1 MYSWM
6 GSTEESASVV
16 VVGGGLVGTLHA
28 IYLAR
33 SGYHVRLYEAR
44 ADMRLDERIG
54 GRSINL
60 ALSLRGQ
67 EALRE
72 VGLEDV
78 VLDKAIPMYGRM
90 IHQLDGT
97 TYSLAY
103 GVGKQCLYSV
113 SRRALNELLLSEV
126 EKYTNVELIFSHKL
140 IRIDF
145 SQKRLILSNSKREEV
160 SADTDFCFGCDGT
173 FSAVRRQMDRYSGL
187 DYSQD
192 YTEHAYKEL
201 TIPSDNDEYTMKPN
215 YLHIW
220 PRHEFMLIAL
230 PNPDCSFTATLFMPK
245 TMFAAIK
252 DKDQLLTFF
261 QQYFPDV
268 IPKIGQE
275 RLVEDYFNNA
285 VGKFVSVKCY
295 PHYIEEGALLLGDAA
310 HAMVPFYGQG
320 MNAGFEDCL
329 VFSQLLRQHEGDL
342 HKAARQYSRD
352 RYKDAYAICN
362 LALYNY
368 TEMRSHVSSTLFLLR
383 RRLDRWLFW
392 LFPRYFIPLYSMVT
406 FSRIPYHTVVQRAAR
421 QDRMVQRG
429 VTLVSVLGCVFGCS
443 VMVWLLFHPKTLNIK
458 PPFKF

>member
-1 MYSWM
+1 MNVMES
-6 GSTEESASVV
+6 SKESASVAV
-16 VVGGGLVGTLHA
+16 IGGGLVGSLHA

-33 SGYHVRLYEAR
+33 NGYYVRLYEAR
-44 ADMRLDERIG
+44 PDMRVDKTIG

-72 VGLEDV
+72 VGLEIT
-78 VLDKAIPMYGRM
+78 VLDKAVPMYGRM
-90 IHQLDGT
+90 IYQLDGS

-113 SRRALNELLLSEV
+113 SRRMLNELLLTEV
-126 EKYTNVELIFSHKL
+126 EKYPNFELVFAHKL
-140 IRIDF
+140 TRVDF
-145 SQKRLILSNSKREEV
+145 KQKKLILQDSQGEEV
-160 SADTDFCFGCDGT
+160 SRKTDFCFGCDGT
-173 FSAVRRQMDRYSGL
+173 FSTVRRQMDRYSGL
-187 DYSQD
+187 NYSQD

-201 TIPSDNDEYTMKPN
+201 TIPADDNGDYVMKPN

-230 PNPDCSFTATLFMPK
+230 PNPDGSFTVTLFMPR

-252 DKDQLLTFF
+252 DQDELLRFF

-268 IPKIGQE
+268 ISRIGQAK
-275 RLVEDYFNNA
+275 LVEDYFKNA

-329 VFSQLLRQHEGDL
+329 VFSEVLKQHGGNL
-342 HKAARQYSRD
+342 HKASQQYSAS
-352 RYKDAYAICN
+352 RYKDAHAICD

-368 TEMRSHVSSTLFLLR
+368 IEMRSHVSSRLFLLR
-383 RRLDRWLFW
+383 RRLDRWLYW
-392 LFPRYFIPLYSMVT
+392 LFPRHFIPLYSMVT
-406 FSRIPYHTVVQRAAR
+406 FSRIPYNTVVQRAAR

-429 VTLVSVLGCVFGCS
+429 VMFVSVLGTLGCVVGCS
-443 VMVWLLFHPKTLNIK
+443 MIWVMFHPNIL
-458 PPFKF
+458 PFKFLR

>member
-1 MYSWM
+1 MES
-6 GSTEESASVV
+6 SEESVAVI
-16 VVGGGLVGTLHA
+16 GGGLVGSLHA

-33 SGYHVRLYEAR
+33 KGYHVRLYEAR
-44 ADMRLDERIG
+44 ADMRLDKRIG

-60 ALSLRGQ
+60 ALSIRGQ

-72 VGLEDV
+72 VGLENM

-90 IHQLDGT
+90 IHQVNGS

-126 EKYTNVELIFSHKL
+126 EKHSNVELIFSHKL
-140 IRIDF
+140 VRIDF
-145 SQKRLILSNSKREEV
+145 TQNNKLVLSNSQGEEV
-160 SADTDFCFGCDGT
+160 STKVDFCFGCDGT
-173 FSAVRRQMDRYSGL
+173 FSTVRRQMDRYSGL
-187 DYSQD
+187 DYSQE
-192 YTEHAYKEL
+192 YTKHAYKEL
-201 TIPSDNDEYTMKPN
+201 TIPADNNDYAMKPN

-230 PNPDCSFTATLFMPK
+230 PNPDCSFTATLFMPR

-252 DKDQLLTFF
+252 DQDELLRFF

-268 IPKIGQE
+268 IPMIGQQ
-275 RLVEDYFNNA
+275 RLLEEYFKNM

-329 VFSQLLRQHEGDL
+329 VFSQLLKQHGGDL
-342 HKAARQYSRD
+342 YKAAHQYSMD
-352 RYKDAYAICN
+352 RHKDTHAICD

-368 TEMRSHVSSTLFLLR
+368 TEMRSHVNSTLFLLR
-383 RRLDRWLFW
+383 RRLDRWLYW
-392 LFPRYFIPLYSMVT
+392 LFPRHFIPLYSMVT
-406 FSRIPYHTVVQRAAR
+406 FSRIPYNTVVQRAAR
-421 QDRMVQRG
+421 QDKIVQRG
-429 VTLVSVLGCVFGCS
+429 IISVSILGSVFVCS
-443 VMVWLLFHPKTLNIK
+443 VMVWFVLHPVAPNIRSLIQY
-458 PPFKF
+458 